1 MADDYRYDDGE
12 VVRYGAGESWRPTP
26 RERSPRRPRSPIRDR
41 ARSPPRT
48 RSPRPRSPIIPG
60 SDSYVPGRYPPRRR
74 SRSIGDRYR
83 RERSRDRES
92 PRRRERS
99 RSPIRRSPLPRRSPL
114 RRESPPRENRY
125 ERPRSPR
132 RDWERDR
139 PRDLD
144 RERERDWDRERN
156 DRPRVRDWERDTE
169 RRDERR
175 SRSPFSRDRRR
186 DRSPPPGKTT
196 PLAARGAAYRPRS
209 RSPNRRD
216 DRFQPFKRQSPPRD
230 LGSTSII
237 PSRPASE
244 RADSQSQSQSA
255 KTRSPLT
262 LEGSPTH
269 AAAAATTPSSAIKD
283 TQRSTAHEPASGPS
297 KSPPRGPAALR
308 APPSGPAAARASS
321 TATTMPAPQTQK
333 IPQTP
338 SAAPH
343 RPDTTSPTN
352 PPSGP
357 RGYVPSIRGSSFAP
371 RGGRGGW
378 NQAPSRHMSGQP
390 ASAAPSGPSNIPTG
404 PRASSSAATGTGS
417 ATAQR
422 PFNPPTGPSAQHG
435 NGPRHSLAQSLLA
448 TMPPLIPGGKAD
460 PSMTPML
467 LGVTK
472 EIEPHYRKLRDEEEK
487 LREELRLKQ
496 ERLRRSLYAW
506 NRLERDARAWEMR
519 SDLSEKSM
527 KNLAGEGAGG
537 AAF

>member
-1 MADDYRYDDGE
+1 M
-12 VVRYGAGESWRPTP
+12 
-26 RERSPRRPRSPIRDR
+26 RDR

-74 SRSIGDRYR
+74 SRSVNDRYR

-92 PRRRERS
+92 PRRRERT
-99 RSPIRRSPLPRRSPL
+99 RSPIRRSPLGRRSPP
-114 RRESPPRENRY
+114 RRESPARENRY

-132 RDWERDR
+132 REWERDR

-144 RERERDWDRERN
+144 RERDRDWDRERN
-156 DRPRVRDWERDTE
+156 RPRDWERDAE
-169 RRDERR
+169 RRDDRFVLRSGDWLNLQLTQLHRR
-175 SRSPFSRDRRR
+175 SRSPFSRERRR
-186 DRSPPPGKTT
+186 DRTPPGKTT
-196 PLAARGAAYRPRS
+196 PIAVRGGGYRPRS

-216 DRFQPFKRQSPPRD
+216 DRYHSYKRHSPPREP
-230 LGSTSII
+230 G
-237 PSRPASE
+237 PSSAVPSQPTSE
-244 RADSQSQSQSA
+244 RADSQSQSA

-262 LEGSPTH
+262 LEGSPPH
-269 AAAAATTPSSAIKD
+269 GAAAAPATTMKD
-283 TQRSTAHEPASGPS
+283 TQRANNAHEPAAGSS

-308 APPSGPAAARASS
+308 APPIGPAATRASS
-321 TATTMPAPQTQK
+321 STVTTMPASQLQK
-333 IPQTP
+333 NNPQTP
-338 SAAPH
+338 NAMPH
-343 RPDTTSPTN
+343 RTDTTSPTN

-357 RGYVPSIRGSSFAP
+357 RGYIPLNRGPSFSS
-371 RGGRGGW
+371 RGGRGGGW
-378 NQAPSRHMSGQP
+378 NQTPSRHLSGSAQ

-404 PRASSSAATGTGS
+404 PRAASSNGANAGVPP
-417 ATAQR
+417 AQR

-448 TMPPLIPGGKAD
+448 TMPPIIPGGKAD
-460 PSMTPML
+460 PSMTPLL

-472 EIEPHYRKLRDEEEK
+472 DIEPHYRKLRDEEEK
-487 LREELRLKQ
+487 IREELRVKQ

-506 NRLERDARAWEMR
+506 TKLERDSRAWEMR

-527 KNLAGEGAGG
+527 KNLAGEGIGG